1 MARYLGPKLKL
12 SRREGSDLNLK
23 SARRSFDSKVKD
35 AEVKPGQ
42 HGKTSG
48 QRLSDYG
55 TQLREKQK
63 VKRTYGVLERQ
74 FRRYYAE
81 AARGKGNTGETLLSL
96 LESRLDNVVYRM
108 GFGSTRAE
116 ARQLVSHCA
125 ILVNG
130 KKVNIPSYCVK
141 AGDVISVRE
150 GAKKQVRIVEA
161 LALAGQNGLGE
172 RGRHEDGRH
181 VQEPA
186 CSRRNCSRHQRSV
199 GRRTLLAL
207 IWLLSCAGFP
217 GLSVVR
223 RGPGNPSQVSD
234 LRKAFGFL
242 RGAGRLVVSEILE
255 NFQLFLLKT
264 QPYRCNEP
272 RVLNRTKAH
281 GKYNASEADH
291 RRSRG

>member
-35 AEVKPGQ
+35 VEAKPGQ

-63 VKRTYGVLERQ
+63 MKRTYGLLERQ

-81 AARGKGNTGETLLSL
+81 AARGTGNTGETLLQL

-125 ILVNG
+125 VLVNG
-130 KKVNIPSYCVK
+130 KKCNIPSYSLK
-141 AGDVISVRE
+141 AGDVVAIRE
-150 GAKKQVRIVEA
+150 GAKKQARIVEA
-161 LALAGQNGLGE
+161 LELASQNGM
-172 RGRHEDGRH
+172 
-181 VQEPA
+181 PA
-186 CSRRNCSRHQRSV
+186 WVSV
-199 GRRTLLAL
+199 DAKKMEGTFKNAPARDEIAPD
-207 IWLLSCAGFP
+207 INEA
-217 GLSVVR
+217 
-223 RGPGNPSQVSD
+223 
-234 LRKAFGFL
+234 
-242 RGAGRLVVSEILE
+242 LVVEL
-255 NFQLFLLKT
+255 
-264 QPYRCNEP
+264 Y
-272 RVLNRTKAH
+272 
-281 GKYNASEADH
+281 
-291 RRSRG
+291 SR

>member
-81 AARGKGNTGETLLSL
+81 AARGKGNT
-96 LESRLDNVVYRM
+96 
-108 GFGSTRAE
+108 
-116 ARQLVSHCA
+116 
-125 ILVNG
+125 VNG

-161 LALAGQNGLGE
+161 LALAGQNGF
-172 RGRHEDGRH
+172 
-181 VQEPA
+181 PA
-186 CSRRNCSRHQRSV
+186 WVSV
-199 GRRTLLAL
+199 DATKMEGTFKSLPAREEIAHD
-207 IWLLSCAGFP
+207 INEA
-217 GLSVVR
+217 
-223 RGPGNPSQVSD
+223 
-234 LRKAFGFL
+234 
-242 RGAGRLVVSEILE
+242 LVVEL
-255 NFQLFLLKT
+255 
-264 QPYRCNEP
+264 Y
-272 RVLNRTKAH
+272 
-281 GKYNASEADH
+281 
-291 RRSRG
+291 SR

>member
-23 SARRSFDSKVKD
+23 SARRSFDSKVKS

-63 VKRTYGVLERQ
+63 MKRTYGVLERQ

-81 AARGKGNTGETLLSL
+81 A
-96 LESRLDNVVYRM
+96 SRR
-108 GFGSTRAE
+108 TRAE

-130 KKVNIPSYCVK
+130 KKCNIPSYSVK

-150 GAKKQVRIVEA
+150 SAKKQVRIIEA
-161 LALAGQNGLGE
+161 LELAGQNG
-172 RGRHEDGRH
+172 
-181 VQEPA
+181 
-186 CSRRNCSRHQRSV
+186 
-199 GRRTLLAL
+199 
-207 IWLLSCAGFP
+207 FP
-217 GLSVVR
+217 GWVSVDAKKMEGTFKNAPAR
-223 RGPGNPSQVSD
+223 DEIAPDINE
-234 LRKAFGFL
+234 A
-242 RGAGRLVVSEILE
+242 LVIEH
-255 NFQLFLLKT
+255 
-264 QPYRCNEP
+264 Y
-272 RVLNRTKAH
+272 
-281 GKYNASEADH
+281 
-291 RRSRG
+291 SR